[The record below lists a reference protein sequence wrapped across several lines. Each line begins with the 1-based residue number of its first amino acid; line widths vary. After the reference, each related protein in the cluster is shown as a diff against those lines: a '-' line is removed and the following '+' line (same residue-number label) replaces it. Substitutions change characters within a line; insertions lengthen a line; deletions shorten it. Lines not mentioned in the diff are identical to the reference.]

1 MSTMVGDPSRAV
13 QSFEDSVQLD
23 GNMYTLCLPWLTDG
37 NQLPNNYHRVVIRL
51 RQTGRSLMRNS
62 HKDYQYER
70 GMKEY
75 LEEEFVEEVCSIHM
89 VRKEERGICHTIR
102 LSVKTNSAQNAE
114 SSTTFRILANQDRN
128 AKQDRD
134 IFRFL
139 WNLEVQE
146 TPRVFHFKRVCF
158 VLTCSPFL
166 VMCVMK
172 HHAEKHRNEFPE
184 VVSETLENMC
194 IDDLVVSIDDL
205 GIDDSDAI
213 KNIDETRWL
222 KSSKKMDVSATD
234 SAQTVGMNLSTK
246 NLIAFLQR
254 GELCMKRARLI
265 LISVM
270 GWLKGRIEH
279 SLNRQLQCCMEEI
292 FVPRSL
298 WAEAVHTVAC
308 LLNPSLSKRKL
319 TTKMPY
325 EKWFGKRPTV
335 EHLIFDTHKHGM
347 DEVTDVKF
355 NGSLQKR
362 LVLIDGEEES
372 GSGVREYEGD
382 ERRSRRKNKRREEKT
397 YVI

>member
-1 MSTMVGDPSRAV
+1 
-13 QSFEDSVQLD
+13 
-23 GNMYTLCLPWLTDG
+23 
-37 NQLPNNYHRVVIRL
+37 
-51 RQTGRSLMRNS
+51 
-62 HKDYQYER
+62 
-70 GMKEY
+70 
-75 LEEEFVEEVCSIHM
+75 M
-89 VRKEERGICHTIR
+89 VRKEERGICHTIW

-134 IFRFL
+134 IYRFL

-158 VLTCSPFL
+158 GLTCSPFL
-166 VMCVMK
+166 VMCMMK

-184 VVSETLENMC
+184 VVSEILENMY
-194 IDDLVVSIDDL
+194 IDDLVISIDDL

-213 KNIDETRWL
+213 RTFMRLEYHKDYFMKGKYEVLRSLMNVLAEIQKENGCECNGFN
-222 KSSKKMDVSATD
+222 TD
-234 SAQTVGMNLSTK
+234 GGNEFVNKEVDS
-246 NLIAFLQR
+246 FLTER
-254 GELCMKRARLI
+254 RIVHLI
-265 LISVM
+265 LISAM
-270 GWLKGRIEH
+270 GWLKGRIEEH

-298 WAEAVHTVAC
+298 WAEAVHTAAC
-308 LLNPSLSKRKL
+308 LLNPSLSKWKL

-335 EHLIFDTHKHGM
+335 EHLRVFGRDAYVHIPDQHRKEFDRKARKVIFVRYGTSNKVFRIFDTHKHRM

-355 NGSLQKR
+355 NGSLHKR

-372 GSGVREYEGD
+372 DSGVREYEGD
-382 ERRSRRKNKRREEKT
+382 ERRSRRKNSRREEKT
-397 YVI
+397 CVIVWYLRRKHPNTEPEHLQETFTKSI

>member
-1 MSTMVGDPSRAV
+1 
-13 QSFEDSVQLD
+13 
-23 GNMYTLCLPWLTDG
+23 MYTLCLPWLTDG
-37 NQLPNNYHRVVIRL
+37 TQLPNNYHRAVMRL

-62 HKDYQYER
+62 HKAYQ
-70 GMKEY
+70 
-75 LEEEFVEEVCSIHM
+75 
-89 VRKEERGICHTIR
+89 
-102 LSVKTNSAQNAE
+102 
-114 SSTTFRILANQDRN
+114 STTFRILANQDRN

-134 IFRFL
+134 ICRFL

-158 VLTCSPFL
+158 GLTCYPFL

-184 VVSETLENMC
+184 LVSEILENMY
-194 IDDLVVSIDDL
+194 IDDLVISIDDL
-205 GIDDSDAI
+205 GIDNSDAI
-213 KNIDETRWL
+213 KNTDETR
-222 KSSKKMDVSATD
+222 KKMDVSATD
-234 SAQTVGMNLSTK
+234 STQTVGMNLSTK
-246 NLIAFLQR
+246 KLIAFLQR

-298 WAEAVHTVAC
+298 WAEAVHTAAC

-335 EHLIFDTHKHGM
+335 EHLRVFGRDAYVHIPDQHRKKFDRKARKIVFVRYGTSNKIFRIFDTHKHRV
-347 DEVTDVKF
+347 DEVADVKF

-397 YVI
+397 CVIVWYLRRKHPYTEPEHLQ

>member
-51 RQTGRSLMRNS
+51 RQTGRNLMRNS
-62 HKDYQYER
+62 HKAYQ
-70 GMKEY
+70 
-75 LEEEFVEEVCSIHM
+75 
-89 VRKEERGICHTIR
+89 
-102 LSVKTNSAQNAE
+102 
-114 SSTTFRILANQDRN
+114 STTFRILANQDRN

-194 IDDLVVSIDDL
+194 IDDLVISIDDL

-213 KNIDETRWL
+213 KNIDGTR
-222 KSSKKMDVSATD
+222 KKMDVSATD

-246 NLIAFLQR
+246 KLIAFLQR
-254 GELCMKRARLI
+254 GELCMKRAHLI

-319 TTKMPY
+319 TTKMQY

-335 EHLIFDTHKHGM
+335 EHLRVFGRDAYVHIPDQHLKEIRSKSQKSRFCSLWNKIFDTHKHGM

-397 YVI
+397 CVIVWYLRRKHPYTEPEHLQ

>member
-62 HKDYQYER
+62 HKDYQ
-70 GMKEY
+70 
-75 LEEEFVEEVCSIHM
+75 
-89 VRKEERGICHTIR
+89 
-102 LSVKTNSAQNAE
+102 
-114 SSTTFRILANQDRN
+114 STTFRILANQDRN

-194 IDDLVVSIDDL
+194 IDDLVISIDDL

-213 KNIDETRWL
+213 KNIDETR
-222 KSSKKMDVSATD
+222 KKMDVSATD

-254 GELCMKRARLI
+254 KELCMKRARLI

-279 SLNRQLQCCMEEI
+279 SLNRQLQCCIEEI

-298 WAEAVHTVAC
+298 WAEAVHTVVC

-335 EHLIFDTHKHGM
+335 EHLRVFGREAYVHISDQHLKEIRSKSQKSHFC
-347 DEVTDVKF
+347 
-355 NGSLQKR
+355 SLW
-362 LVLIDGEEES
+362 
-372 GSGVREYEGD
+372 
-382 ERRSRRKNKRREEKT
+382 NKQ
-397 YVI
+397 YNFQNF